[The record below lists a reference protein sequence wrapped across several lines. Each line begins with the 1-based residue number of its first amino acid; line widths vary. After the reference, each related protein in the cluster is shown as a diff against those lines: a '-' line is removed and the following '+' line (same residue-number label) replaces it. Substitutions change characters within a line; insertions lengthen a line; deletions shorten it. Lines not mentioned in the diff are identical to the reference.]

1 VAALQLP
8 QTRSSRLIDPLL
20 LWIGNWIS
28 WLWLVLMLIICI
40 NVTLR
45 YLFSEGRVELE
56 EWQWHLYSVGFLIG
70 LSYAF
75 QADAHIRIDVLSE
88 RLSQRTRAWLELYGI
103 LLGLLPFMMLVL
115 IYAVPFVAQSLA
127 LNEISQA
134 PGGLSH
140 RWMIKSALPAGF
152 ALLLLAA
159 WSRLTRVWCLLFV
172 NQAENL

>member
-1 VAALQLP
+1 L
-8 QTRSSRLIDPLL
+8 R
-20 LWIGNWIS
+20 IGNWIS

-115 IYAVPFVAQSLA
+115 IYGCAVCGYRVLA

-140 RWMIKSALPAGF
+140 RWMIKSALAAGF
-152 ALLLLAA
+152 RAA
-159 WSRLTRVWCLLFV
+159 AVGRLVTADPGLVSAFC
-172 NQAENL
+172 

>member
-1 VAALQLP
+1 VASLELP

-20 LWIGNWIS
+20 LRIGDWIS
-28 WLWLVLMLIICI
+28 WLWFVLMLIICI

-56 EWQWHLYSVGFLIG
+56 EWQWHLYSVGFLVG

-103 LLGLLPFMMLVL
+103 LLGLLPFMLLILV
-115 IYAVPFVAQSLA
+115 YGVPFVLQSFA
-127 LNEISQA
+127 LGEASQA
-134 PGGLSH
+134 PGGLSY
-140 RWMIKSALPAGF
+140 RWVIKAALPLGF

-159 WSRLTRVWCLLFV
+159 WSRLTRVWCLLFS
-172 NQAENL
+172 AEADRV